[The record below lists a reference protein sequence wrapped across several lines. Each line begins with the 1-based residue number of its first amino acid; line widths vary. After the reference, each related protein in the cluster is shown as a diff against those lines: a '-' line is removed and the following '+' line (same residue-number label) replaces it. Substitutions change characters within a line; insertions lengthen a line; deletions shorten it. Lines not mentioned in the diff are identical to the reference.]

1 VSLCLRGACAHE
13 GADATAMPAARLT
26 IRTINRGAGM
36 AEPHKTREPAI
47 NRENKA
53 SAMRLGIGLVVVL
66 VLGVVVWV
74 IANPRS
80 EPLDLAPQHQPG
92 AEDQSTVNQPP
103 AVAPD
108 ADSNTGTLDA
118 PPPAS
123 SGAGTQ

>member
-1 VSLCLRGACAHE
+1 M
-13 GADATAMPAARLT
+13 T
-26 IRTINRGAGM
+26 
-36 AEPHKTREPAI
+36 EPHKTREPAI

-53 SAMRLGIGLVVVL
+53 SAMRWAIGVIVVL
-66 VLGVVVWV
+66 VLGAAAWV
-74 IANPRS
+74 MSDHRG
-80 EPLDLAPQHQPG
+80 ELGDLTPQEQPASG
-92 AEDQSTVNQPP
+92 DQPSQPP

>member
-1 VSLCLRGACAHE
+1 
-13 GADATAMPAARLT
+13 
-26 IRTINRGAGM
+26 M
-36 AEPHKTREPAI
+36 AEPHRTREPAI

-66 VLGVVVWV
+66 VLGMVVWV
-74 IANPRS
+74 IANPPR
-80 EPLDLAPQHQPG
+80 EPLDLAPQQTGDEQQP
-92 AEDQSTVNQPP
+92 DVNQPP

-118 PPPAS
+118 PPPAT

>member
-1 VSLCLRGACAHE
+1 
-13 GADATAMPAARLT
+13 
-26 IRTINRGAGM
+26 M

-74 IANPRS
+74 IANPPR
-80 EPLDLAPQHQPG
+80 EPLDLAPQQTGGEQQP
-92 AEDQSTVNQPP
+92 DVNQPP

-118 PPPAS
+118 PPPAT

>member
-1 VSLCLRGACAHE
+1 
-13 GADATAMPAARLT
+13 
-26 IRTINRGAGM
+26 M
-36 AEPHKTREPAI
+36 AEPQKTREPAI

-66 VLGVVVWV
+66 VIGVVVWV

-80 EPLDLAPQHQPG
+80 EPLDLTPQQQTGDQQQPG
-92 AEDQSTVNQPP
+92 DQPTVNQPP

-118 PPPAS
+118 PPPAT